1 MESRV
6 VNVEI
11 HGHRYPVR
19 STLPPDYVAELAA
32 YVDEKMRL
40 AARES
45 PAGDTLKLAVLAA
58 LNIADEFFKA
68 CHEVESDQATLSR
81 RAAAL
86 ERIVD
91 LALGLDEPQ
100 AAAR

>member
-32 YVDEKMRL
+32 YVD
-40 AARES
+40 
-45 PAGDTLKLAVLAA
+45 
-58 LNIADEFFKA
+58 
-68 CHEVESDQATLSR
+68 
-81 RAAAL
+81 
-86 ERIVD
+86 
-91 LALGLDEPQ
+91 
-100 AAAR
+100 